1 MKKSL
6 LFAGAIFLTSGI
18 AIAKTIDFDTSIK
31 WNSNVVEL
39 ALNKSGFLGS
49 YDAYQDVRVTHERI
63 LAELLKMESFSVRD
77 ATRVCLDKCNMSDF
91 LKNGRGESGKKCPEL
106 CSGFADT
113 LVSVNNEYTKTGNL
127 GTSEN
132 GLVIR
137 QADGTLKIYSDD
149 KKYYAI
155 CAEKDSGEKAI
166 QKYSNICTLD
176 NEQTKWYEEYFEKYG
191 RDGYNLFM
199 GVVFESQTNKPIAK
213 LGEYLYEGGDV
224 YKVCGIG
231 KYDTFEFRLSA
242 GCTEYGWL
250 QVSDEYAAWLEVV
263 SENISQRRQFLLTV
277 NIIYEPSSPE
287 VIKYLNETAYNKTY
301 KGIKELVETSVEEWD
316 NSTFTKDSY
325 DKLTQLEDFAKRYD
339 IHKYGGDFNTHR
351 YNINDFNTAIE
362 KIKSLNGQTI
372 EFRRKTFDNPQEAY
386 NWAKQDINKR
396 TSYGLDISKIQ
407 CSGDCKKFGDDTV
420 VCTIGDVSINYVFDD
435 ICQSKVEEFFSNF

>member
-49 YDAYQDVRVTHERI
+49 YDAYRDVRVTHERI

-91 LKNGRGESGKKCPEL
+91 LKNGRGASGKKCPDL
-106 CSGFADT
+106 CSGFADM

-137 QADGTLKIYSDD
+137 QADGTLKIYSHD

-213 LGEYLYEGGDV
+213 LGEYLYEGGGV

-231 KYDTFEFRLSA
+231 KYDTFEFGLSA
-242 GCTEYGWL
+242 GCTEHGWL
-250 QVSDEYAAWLEVV
+250 QVGDEYAEWLEVV

-325 DKLTQLEDFAKRYD
+325 DKLTQLEDFAERYD
-339 IHKYGGDFNTHR
+339 IHKYGGDFKAHR

-386 NWAKQDINKR
+386 NWAKQDIDKR
-396 TSYGLDISKIQ
+396 ADHGLDTSKIQ
-407 CSGDCKKFGDDTV
+407 CTGNCKKLGDDTV

-435 ICQSKVEEFFSNF
+435 ICQSKVEEFFSDF

>member
-1 MKKSL
+1 MKKRL

-91 LKNGRGESGKKCPEL
+91 LKNGRGASGKKCPEL
-106 CSGFADT
+106 CSGFADA

-155 CAEKDSGEKAI
+155 CAEKASGEKVI

-176 NEQTKWYEEYFEKYG
+176 NDVAEYLAVPFI
-191 RDGYNLFM
+191 
-199 GVVFESQTNKPIAK
+199 GVVFESQTNKAVAK
-213 LGEYLYEGGDV
+213 LGIQYGDDSTPFNICTVDKYETFMISLHGGCED
-224 YKVCGIG
+224 
-231 KYDTFEFRLSA
+231 
-242 GCTEYGWL
+242 YGWL
-250 QVSDEYAAWLEVV
+250 EIDDGYAGLFEAV
-263 SENISQRRQFLLTV
+263 SENISQRRQFLRTV
-277 NIIYEPSSPE
+277 GIVYEPSSPE
-287 VIKYLNETAYNKTY
+287 VKKYLNENEYNERY
-301 KGIKELVETSVEEWD
+301 RGIKEIVEASVEEWD

-325 DKLTQLEDFAKRYD
+325 DKATQLEDFMERYNIYGKYDSDFSTTRYD
-339 IHKYGGDFNTHR
+339 IKYANV
-351 YNINDFNTAIE
+351 AIE
-362 KIKSLNGQTI
+362 KIKSLNKQSI
-372 EFRRKTFDNPQEAY
+372 NEDKRTFDNPQEAY
-386 NWAKQDINKR
+386 NWAKQDINER
-396 TSYGLDISKIQ
+396 TSYGLDTSKIQ
-407 CSGDCKKFGDDTV
+407 CSGNCKKTGDDTV

-435 ICQSKVEEFFSNF
+435 ICQSKLEAFFSGF